1 MDKKRL
7 LDAILRQF
15 NNDELKLLCFD
26 LGLDYE
32 NLGGDTKAI
41 KCLELILYAERRGK
55 LENLLVIC
63 EKVRP
68 GVNWGE
74 LAGPLADEART
85 ELTEAGPPSAKASDA
100 SREIHSSAD
109 LSVSDAPVEDQKKAK
124 RSGIFVSYSHQD
136 KKWLE
141 KLQTMLKP
149 LVRKGSI
156 YVWTDTNIQTGT
168 KWRKEIQRNL
178 DSAKVGVMLVS
189 PDFLA
194 SDFVCGEELPQLLKA
209 AEEGGLKV
217 CWVLVRSCLFE
228 TSPLADFQAAHEVS
242 RPLNSLSEA
251 ELDGAL
257 VRICNEILRLSNS
270 P

>member
-74 LAGPLADEART
+74 LAGPVAEEPRT
-85 ELTEAGPPSAKASDA
+85 ELTEAGPAAAKPSDGSK
-100 SREIHSSAD
+100 EIHSAAD
-109 LSVSDAPVEDQKKAK
+109 LSVSDTSTEDQKKAK

-178 DSAKVGVMLVS
+178 DSARVGVMLVS

-194 SDFVCGEELPQLLKA
+194 SDFVSGEELPQLLKA

-251 ELDGAL
+251 ELDGVL